1 MSTVLMVKVALNIT
15 ISNAIYDCQT
25 RLANW
30 ILEIEYNYVLKYL
43 QECKNKI
50 KYKKYALDMIIII
63 NLTVCF
69 FYVTFLSFAFFFHV
83 NVWSV

>member
-43 QECKNKI
+43 QECNNKI
-50 KYKKYALDMIIII
+50 KYKSMP
-63 NLTVCF
+63 
-69 FYVTFLSFAFFFHV
+69 
-83 NVWSV
+83 